1 MIVSILVFGYFLVPR
16 MDLGVRVVIIK
27 SKREVWEGETV
38 FLIRRVSSHEGLYK
52 TPISESALRAY
63 DHSPSS
69 CDLVSILSSNK
80 LRLKIRRCP
89 VDAALSYRADLT
101 GEAMARFVISL

>member
-1 MIVSILVFGYFLVPR
+1 MGIVVFRYFFGPPYGSWGQSR
-16 MDLGVRVVIIK
+16 HNKIEE
-27 SKREVWEGETV
+27 REVWDGETV
-38 FLIRRVSSHEGLYK
+38 FLIRRVLSHEGLYK

-101 GEAMARFVISL
+101 GEAMAKFMISL